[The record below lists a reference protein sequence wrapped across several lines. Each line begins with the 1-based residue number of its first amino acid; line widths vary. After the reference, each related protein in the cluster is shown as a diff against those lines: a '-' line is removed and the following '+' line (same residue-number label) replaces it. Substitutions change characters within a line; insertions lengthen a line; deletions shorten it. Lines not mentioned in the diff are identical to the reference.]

1 MASEPAVDRLG
12 DAALRSAGGAPR
24 LVLAAALLAARVGAL
39 TGWRRRGLAL
49 LLGAL
54 ATLAL
59 PPVHAVPILL
69 VAFTGLVW
77 LMDGARRVREAFWLG
92 WWFGL
97 GHFAAGIYWVASA
110 LLTDPLRFG
119 WMIPPVVGGLAAILA
134 LFPALAVAGTRA
146 AGGPGGAAGPARIL
160 FLAALWVG
168 LEWLRGWIF
177 SGFPW
182 NLLGYVWAFSDAMNQ
197 LAALTGAWGLS
208 LVTVVAAAMPAV
220 LGDWRPDA
228 RAGRRLRQGFGCI
241 AAAALLLA
249 AIWAGGAWRLA
260 GAGAATVPDIRLRI
274 VQAAIDPAL
283 KNNSSLREANLGRH
297 LALTMDTPG
306 FDRITHVIWPETAVQ
321 FLIDHDTEVREAVA
335 SAVPPGGLL
344 LTGAPRG
351 EIEDGRLTQVWN
363 SLVALDGAAE
373 IVGTFDKFHLVPLG
387 EYVPLRDFL
396 PFIDKVT
403 PGALDFSAGPG
414 PVTLRLPGLPPVG
427 PLICYEVIFPGHVVD
442 ADDRPSWLLNLTND
456 AWFGVTSGPYQ
467 HFASA
472 RMRAVEEGLP
482 LVRAANTGISG
493 VIDGYGRVI
502 ARLGLGQ
509 AGVLDADLP
518 QAPSGLTV
526 FARWGETMLALILAA
541 TVFLAALLRRFQ

>member
-208 LVTVVAAAMPAV
+208 LVTVAAAAMPAV

-306 FDRITHVIWPETAVQ
+306 FERITHVIWPETAVQ